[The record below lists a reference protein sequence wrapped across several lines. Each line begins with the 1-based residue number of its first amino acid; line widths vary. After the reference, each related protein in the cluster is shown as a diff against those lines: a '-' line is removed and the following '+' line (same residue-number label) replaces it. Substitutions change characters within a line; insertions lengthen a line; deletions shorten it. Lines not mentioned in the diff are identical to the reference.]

1 MPPAHGGRC
10 YPSVCWNVWGWSF
23 YEVQGRAMMEFR
35 LGEERERRKV
45 REEPGK
51 LSGQVG
57 EGGEQG
63 NRKDGLDFDR

>member
-1 MPPAHGGRC
+1 
-10 YPSVCWNVWGWSF
+10 
-23 YEVQGRAMMEFR
+23 MMEFR